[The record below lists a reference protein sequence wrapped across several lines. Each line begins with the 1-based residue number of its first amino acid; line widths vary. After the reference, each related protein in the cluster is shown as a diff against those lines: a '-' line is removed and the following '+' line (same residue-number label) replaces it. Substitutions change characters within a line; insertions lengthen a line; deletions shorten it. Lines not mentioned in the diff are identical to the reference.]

1 MRTKI
6 KKLILKL
13 GYSIYKIVR
22 TPVKWYWKVFR
33 IQTRGVRV
41 MLIHQEKIVLVRHWY
56 NSLWVMP
63 GGGIHAY
70 ETPEQAAIREIQEE
84 LGFTIKQLDYC
95 LGVYSNNKEGK
106 NDTVYCYVVELS
118 EQILFTKK
126 RFNIEIADIIWG
138 EFSELPSGTSFAT
151 KTRIK
156 EYLSKDITHRVRPW
170 S

>member
-6 KKLILKL
+6 KKLIFKL
-13 GYSIYKIVR
+13 GYGAYRIVR
-22 TPVKWYWKVFR
+22 TPVKWYWKLFN

-41 MLIHQEKIVLVRHWY
+41 MLVHQEKIVLVRHWY

-63 GGGIHAY
+63 GGGIHKH

-84 LGFTIKQLDYC
+84 LGIKIDQLEYL

-106 NDTVYCYVVELS
+106 NDIVYCYVVELS
-118 EQILFTKK
+118 EQIIFPKR
-126 RFNIEIADIIWG
+126 RFNIEIADIVWS
-138 EFSELPSGTSFAT
+138 EFSNLPIGTSFAT

-156 EYLSKDITHRVRPW
+156 EYVSKDITDTLRPW